1 MTQRLDGTT
10 AVVTGAS
17 RGLGLGI
24 VKALAAAGAEVWA
37 VAEQPEELERACA
50 TVVGRAP
57 LHPVVADLRR
67 RGDIARVVST
77 VQQSCSELSLLVNN
91 AAILPLT
98 TLAETDDVAWDA
110 TLAVNLTAPFLLT
123 RMVLPLMRGVGGSVV
138 NVSSR
143 AGIEGFACEAAY
155 CASKFGLEGLTKA
168 AALEL
173 EPLGIAIN
181 TVTPGRRIKPT
192 GIEQAA
198 FDAMPDEER
207 AQYLDPMAFAPAIEV
222 LARLRGR
229 PSGLRFNLATLT
241 DDVTQL
247 GHDTALAEIARL
259 AERRE
264 RDVTDQLRT

>member
-1 MTQRLDGTT
+1 MRLEGYS

-50 TVVGRAP
+50 TVLGPAP

-67 RGDIARVVST
+67 RSDLARIIAT
-77 VQQSCSELSLLVNN
+77 VQQSRADLSILVNN
-91 AAILPLT
+91 AAVLSMT
-98 TLAETDDVAWDA
+98 AFADTDEATWDQ
-110 TLAVNLTAPFLLT
+110 TLAVNLTAPFVLT
-123 RMVLPLMRGVGGSVV
+123 RLAVPLMRGVGGTVI

-168 AALEL
+168 AAFEL

-181 TVTPGRRIKPT
+181 TVTPGQRIKPT
-192 GIEQAA
+192 GLEQAA
-198 FDAMPDEER
+198 FDALPAAER
-207 AQYLDPMAFAPAIEV
+207 AQYLDPVAFAPAIEV
-222 LARLRGR
+222 LALVRGR
-229 PSGLRFNLATLT
+229 PSGLRFNLARLSA
-241 DDVTQL
+241 DVKRL
-247 GHDTALAEIARL
+247 GVETALAEIARL
-259 AERRE
+259 AEGRE
-264 RDVTDQLRT
+264 RDVVDQLHT